1 MKLAATFPGFRLR
14 LTRWG
19 TVFLVAVLVLGFA
32 AMNAGNNALMALLGL
47 ALASYVVSGTWSRQV
62 LGKIAIRARVTGE
75 VFAGRPAMVDVEI
88 TNRSRVFPAYGLV
101 VRDVLGR
108 VVLCEPMLSPSSTHR
123 RSVEVSFEDRGWSD
137 LGPWRLE
144 VLLPLGF
151 FEKSKELLG
160 DIAVLVFPRLLR
172 RSSADAMRGGGT
184 RSAEGFIDG
193 GREGDVVQLRPYRDG
208 DDRRQIHWKQTARQ
222 QTPIVVDR
230 QKRAERP
237 VYLVVDPR
245 VEDPNDQD
253 LRARFEL
260 MVSDVATGVVRRLEG
275 GEAVGL
281 VVGRTVIPPVRSSN
295 RAARL
300 LRPLA
305 EVQPLPAD
313 APPPAYGGEGSSLS
327 FRAEGSQ

>member
-1 MKLAATFPGFRLR
+1 MNFAATFPGFRLR

-62 LGKIAIRARVTGE
+62 LGKFAIRARVTGE
-75 VFAGRPAMVDVEI
+75 VFAGRPALVDVEI
-88 TNRSRVFPAYGLV
+88 TNRSKLFPAYGV
-101 VRDVLGR
+101 VLRDASGR
-108 VVLCEPMLSPSSTHR
+108 VVLSEPMLPPDSTRR
-123 RSVEVSFEDRGWSD
+123 RSVELCFEDRGWSD

-151 FEKSKELLG
+151 FLKSKELLG
-160 DIAVLVFPRLLR
+160 GTTVLVYPRLLK
-172 RSSADAMRGGGT
+172 RSSADTMRGGGT
-184 RSAEGFIDG
+184 RSAEGFVDG

-208 DDRRQIHWKQTARQ
+208 DDRRQLHWKQTARQ

-245 VEDPNDQD
+245 GG
-253 LRARFEL
+253 ARRW
-260 MVSDVATGVVRRLEG
+260 AWW
-275 GEAVGL
+275 
-281 VVGRTVIPPVRSSN
+281 
-295 RAARL
+295 
-300 LRPLA
+300 
-305 EVQPLPAD
+305 
-313 APPPAYGGEGSSLS
+313 
-327 FRAEGSQ
+327 